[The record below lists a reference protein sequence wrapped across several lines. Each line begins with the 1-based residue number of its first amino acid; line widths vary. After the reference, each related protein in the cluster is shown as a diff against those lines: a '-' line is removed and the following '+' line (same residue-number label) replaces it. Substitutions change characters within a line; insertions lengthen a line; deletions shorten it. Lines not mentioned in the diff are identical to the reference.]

1 MMNSLFVE
9 ERCQQSL
16 EMELSKVT
24 ALTMAYLERGK
35 EKREERKKQKME
47 NRPTVDWKT
56 LQQQLLENNQ

>member
-1 MMNSLFVE
+1 
-9 ERCQQSL
+9 
-16 EMELSKVT
+16 MELSKVT